1 MRTKIDI
8 DTRTFVRF
16 WLVVFG
22 IGLVALLLYKA
33 QTALIILGVSFFLAL
48 ALNGPVTSIARRLPG
63 RSRVLATAISY
74 LAVLAVLGA
83 IIFLVIPPIIQQTAK
98 FAQNAPA
105 LVESATHQWDGLRG
119 FVEQYSLQ
127 DQLDTALASI
137 QSSAESWAGDIGQK
151 LVSGIGSFF
160 SGIAALILVLFLT
173 FFMLIEGPTW
183 MTRIWKV
190 YSDKEKAN
198 KHRRLASRMYGV
210 VNGYVTGQLTVS
222 ALGATFAGL
231 FVFALS
237 FIFAEVDAGLAMPTA
252 AVTFV
257 LSLIPMFG
265 ATIGGTIV
273 TLLLALNSLPAAI
286 AYIVFFVVYQQIENN
301 FISPHIQAKRNDLTA
316 LMILGSVTIGLYM
329 FGIVGGII
337 AIPIAGSIRI
347 LIEEFLERRR
357 NGDDTHTLPDAKA
370 KLIAAKPARKLPK
383 STKQA

>member
-48 ALNGPVTSIARRLPG
+48 ALNGPVTSIAKRLPG

-74 LAVLAVLGA
+74 LAVIAVLGA

-98 FAQNAPA
+98 FAQNVPG
-105 LVESATHQWDGLRG
+105 LVETATHQWDGLRG
-119 FVEQYSLQ
+119 FVQQYNLQ
-127 DQLDTALASI
+127 SQLDSALASI
-137 QSSAESWAGDIGQK
+137 QSSAEGWAGDLGQK

-183 MTRIWKV
+183 MNRIWKV
-190 YSDKEKAN
+190 YTDKEKAQ

-222 ALGATFAGL
+222 TIGATFAGL
-231 FVFALS
+231 FVFAMS

-252 AVTFV
+252 AITFI

-265 ATIGGTIV
+265 ATIGGTVI

-286 AYIVFFVVYQQIENN
+286 AYIAFFVIYQQIENN

-337 AIPIAGSIRI
+337 AIPIAGSVRI

-357 NGDDTHTLPDAKA
+357 AGDDTDAPAAGSATLLAN
-370 KLIAAKPARKLPK
+370 KPTRKLAK
-383 STKQA
+383 STKKA